1 MTAKQPK
8 EHLRVGRGM
17 YAVTI
22 RQPQAAA
29 VLARPGPFEH
39 RGWETDYRGPL
50 LIHAARWAAGDPPV
64 GRSDGPAYGALLG
77 VVELVDCI
85 VNGRAG
91 GDPDEVGYV
100 WVLANPR
107 TFTSPVPYGGRMGL
121 FLVADAVVAGVLA
134 GLAPPRPL
142 PAAFKTVHHE
152 GRRATPPANP
162 PADRPALTT
171 GNGDGSGGGHG
182 ESHAHGAP
190 SRLRGGLTRG
200 SRVPLS
206 REG

>member
-39 RGWETDYRGPL
+39 RGWETNYRGPL

-77 VVELVDCI
+77 VVELVDC
-85 VNGRAG
+85 VATGRAG

-100 WVLANPR
+100 WVLGNPR
-107 TFTSPVPYGGRMGL
+107 TFGGPVPYGGRMGL

-134 GLAPPRPL
+134 GLAPP
-142 PAAFKTVHHE
+142 AA
-152 GRRATPPANP
+152 
-162 PADRPALTT
+162 
-171 GNGDGSGGGHG
+171 
-182 ESHAHGAP
+182 AP
-190 SRLRGGLTRG
+190 GGLPKPPTEKAAGRQAPETPRRRPKKG
-200 SRVPLS
+200 
-206 REG
+206 E